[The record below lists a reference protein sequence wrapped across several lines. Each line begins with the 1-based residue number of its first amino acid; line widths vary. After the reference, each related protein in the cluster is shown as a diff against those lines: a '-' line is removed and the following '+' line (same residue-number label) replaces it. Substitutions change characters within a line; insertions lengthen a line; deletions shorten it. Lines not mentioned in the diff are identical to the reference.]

1 MLFLNYYK
9 DNRLYFREDC
19 IIDSFYDAEPHLLWR
34 GGRNIPEKKNY
45 YTMQEVLDDFNHF
58 NQIKLRHVFTN
69 CLMTEQ
75 LCNDYL
81 CNQFVKKY
89 IRR

>member
-1 MLFLNYYK
+1 
-9 DNRLYFREDC
+9 
-19 IIDSFYDAEPHLLWR
+19 
-34 GGRNIPEKKNY
+34 
-45 YTMQEVLDDFNHF
+45 MQEVLDDFNHF